1 MLEMKKREGTN
12 MNINIFNYFV
22 VDAFK
27 SLKRNKTMSIASIIT
42 IFATLFIFGFF
53 VLVGLNVN
61 NGVENLKEK
70 IEVKVYMKDDIS
82 LSEKNDLHDKL
93 VNTPGVTEV
102 TFESKA
108 EALDKA
114 KHMFGE
120 FSDFLEGYE
129 DEDKNPLPTS
139 YTVRLSSPED
149 VKVII
154 SNFETA
160 PGVENIGNDQDF
172 VDVIS
177 RISETT
183 NGVIIVLLVVL
194 SMVSVFLIVNTI
206 RLTVFSRRKEIG
218 IMKFVGA
225 TDWFIRW
232 PLIIE
237 GIVIGLIGAI
247 IANLTLYFAYKNL
260 FATIARNLVSIQL
273 IQPSYILSM
282 MSWQFI
288 VAGMVIGIFGSIIA
302 LRRFLKV

>member
-1 MLEMKKREGTN
+1 

>member
-1 MLEMKKREGTN
+1 

-102 TFESKA
+102 TFESKS